1 MAGAEM
7 SIYRKVE
14 VSMWGDEKFRRLT
27 PLPPSGQSLWFYLLT
42 GPHTGIMPGI
52 SQIGRAALAEN
63 LGWTPD
69 AFAKAFHEVFREGLA
84 KGDWEARVIW
94 LPNAIKHNPP
104 ASPNVVTAWG
114 RYFNLIPDC
123 SIKVEAYNATKS
135 AIFGM
140 KKPFIEAFG
149 KAFCKPSY
157 NPFANPL
164 PIQEQ
169 VQEQTDAYQEE
180 ESYKID
186 LYKKAAFVGVS
197 Q

>member
-1 MAGAEM
+1 M

-104 ASPNVVTAWG
+104 A
-114 RYFNLIPDC
+114 
-123 SIKVEAYNATKS
+123 
-135 AIFGM
+135 
-140 KKPFIEAFG
+140 
-149 KAFCKPSY
+149 
-157 NPFANPL
+157 
-164 PIQEQ
+164 
-169 VQEQTDAYQEE
+169 
-180 ESYKID
+180 
-186 LYKKAAFVGVS
+186 
-197 Q
+197 